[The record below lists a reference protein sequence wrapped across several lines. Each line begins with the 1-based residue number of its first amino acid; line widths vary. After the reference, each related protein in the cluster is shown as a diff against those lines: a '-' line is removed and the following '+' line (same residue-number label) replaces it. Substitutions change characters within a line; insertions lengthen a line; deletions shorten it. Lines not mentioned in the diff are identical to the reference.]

1 MVRVFS
7 YLRITPVEGDGAPL
21 NFLSPVWTVNE
32 PVYTRS
38 HRDHQAATNR
48 GFAVYPLLANAGQV
62 TVQARYDPQ
71 RALGAPNTS
80 RGNKW
85 YEDLAAYP
93 GPKSIAAIEGQE
105 VILEW
110 ASLAAPMLLRET
122 RFSPVH
128 YVDSDSRDPS
138 GAPVAVDVV
147 MTFLETDPKDRW
159 L

>member
-1 MVRVFS
+1 MVRLFS

-21 NFLSPVWTVNE
+21 NFLHPVWTVNE
-32 PVYTRS
+32 PVYARS
-38 HRDHQAATNR
+38 HRDHQAATNK

-62 TVQARYDPQ
+62 TIQARYNPA
-71 RALGAPNTS
+71 RGLAAPGARRS
-80 RGNKW
+80 SKW
-85 YEDLAAYP
+85 YEDFGAYP
-93 GPKSIAAIEGQE
+93 GPKSIAAIEGTE
-105 VILEW
+105 VIVEW

-128 YVDSDSRDPS
+128 YVDSAGTEPS

-147 MTFLETDPKDRW
+147 MTFLETDPEDRW